1 MKKIIGSI
9 FLIAFTVLSFSQTK
23 NFIDQPY
30 IEIRS
35 KADTLIS
42 PDKIYLN
49 ITLLETDSKGKIDVE
64 KLENKMATKLS
75 ALGIDLKNQLF
86 LNDFG
91 SNFKRYFLKKK
102 DILKSKNFTLVVYN
116 SYTAGK
122 VIMELEKINISNIEF
137 QKAEY
142 SKFSEMQFLLK
153 KKAVVK
159 AKNEA
164 TALLKPLNQQLGKA
178 LFISDVNTRI
188 YNNLQGRVAGIKIG
202 YSEME
207 NSEPL
212 NINFDKIKIES
223 EIFVKFKI
231 E

>member
-64 KLENKMATKLS
+64 ELENKMANKLKEI
-75 ALGIDLKNQLF
+75 GIDLKNQLY